1 MAVIFLNNA
10 LGQGETSLN
19 ESKVVTIFFLK
30 IITSMS
36 KSWIKRFGSSCLM
49 IHRVAASCNRPCNS
63 RSNIIGCYINHH
75 LINKYTTST
84 IKYCDN
90 NDRNNINHTLKDNH
104 IDHGPSNL
112 DINTETNANADIYS
126 NTNTDNSTSSPTN
139 KIKKSNKIK
148 KTYKMNRVI
157 NIENHDY
164 NDDKDNSNV
173 EIWDWVPPENK
184 NISTIISKQQQRD
197 NNMNTNYI
205 IPRIEGVLLKPE
217 EVQLYLSSQGAEKCI
232 VLNINGFAEFK
243 YFVIA
248 TGRSV
253 RHIRKMSESIV
264 STVSVVFC

>member
-1 MAVIFLNNA
+1 ML
-10 LGQGETSLN
+10 
-19 ESKVVTIFFLK
+19 
-30 IITSMS
+30 MS

-49 IHRVAASCNRPCNS
+49 IHRTVRVATSCNRSCNS
-63 RSNIIGCYINHH
+63 RSNIIGCYHNYINNH
-75 LINKYTTST
+75 LINKYTTSS
-84 IKYCDN
+84 IKYC
-90 NDRNNINHTLKDNH
+90 IKDNH
-104 IDHGPSNL
+104 IDHGLSNL
-112 DINTETNANADIYS
+112 DINTEMNANDDIYS
-126 NTNTDNSTSSPTN
+126 NTNNDNSTGSSSSNTSSSPTLMTN

-148 KTYKMNRVI
+148 KTNKMNRVI

-184 NISTIISKQQQRD
+184 NISTIISKHQQRD

-264 STVSVVFC
+264 SAVSVVCC

>member
-1 MAVIFLNNA
+1 
-10 LGQGETSLN
+10 
-19 ESKVVTIFFLK
+19 
-30 IITSMS
+30 MS

-49 IHRVAASCNRPCNS
+49 IHRTVRVATSCNRSCNS
-63 RSNIIGCYINHH
+63 RSNIIGCYHNYINNH
-75 LINKYTTST
+75 LINKYTTSS
-84 IKYCDN
+84 IKYC
-90 NDRNNINHTLKDNH
+90 IKDNH
-104 IDHGPSNL
+104 IDHGLSNL
-112 DINTETNANADIYS
+112 DINTEMNANDDIYS
-126 NTNTDNSTSSPTN
+126 NTNNDNSTGSSSSNTSSSPTLMTN

-148 KTYKMNRVI
+148 KTNKMNRVI

-184 NISTIISKQQQRD
+184 NTSTIISKHQQRD

-217 EVQLYLSSQGAEKCI
+217 EVQLYLTSQGAEKCI

-264 STVSVVFC
+264 SAVSVVCC

>member
-1 MAVIFLNNA
+1 ML
-10 LGQGETSLN
+10 
-19 ESKVVTIFFLK
+19 
-30 IITSMS
+30 MS

-49 IHRVAASCNRPCNS
+49 IHRTVRVATSCNRSCYS
-63 RSNIIGCYINHH
+63 RSNIIGCFHNYINNH
-75 LINKYTTST
+75 LINKYTTSS

-90 NDRNNINHTLKDNH
+90 NDRNNVNHSLKDNH
-104 IDHGPSNL
+104 IDHGLSNL
-112 DINTETNANADIYS
+112 DINTEMNTNADIYS
-126 NTNTDNSTSSPTN
+126 NTNNDNSTGSSSSNTSSSPTLMTN

-148 KTYKMNRVI
+148 KTNKINRVI
-157 NIENHDY
+157 NIENYDY

-184 NISTIISKQQQRD
+184 NISTIISKHQQRD

-217 EVQLYLSSQGAEKCI
+217 EVQLYLTSQGAEKCI

-264 STVSVVFC
+264 SAVSVVCC

>member
-1 MAVIFLNNA
+1 MMML
-10 LGQGETSLN
+10 
-19 ESKVVTIFFLK
+19 
-30 IITSMS
+30 MS
-36 KSWIKRFGSSCLM
+36 KSWMKRFGSSCLM
-49 IHRVAASCNRPCNS
+49 IHRTVRVAVSCNRPCNS
-63 RSNIIGCYINHH
+63 RSNIIGCYHNYINNR
-75 LINKYTTST
+75 LINKYSTST

-90 NDRNNINHTLKDNH
+90 NDRNNINHTVKDNH
-104 IDHGPSNL
+104 IAHCLSNL
-112 DINTETNANADIYS
+112 DINTEMNANADTYS
-126 NTNTDNSTSSPTN
+126 NTNNDNSTGSSSSNTSSPTTLMTN
-139 KIKKSNKIK
+139 KINKSNKIK
-148 KTYKMNRVI
+148 KINKMNRVF

-217 EVQLYLSSQGAEKCI
+217 EVQLYLTSQGAEKCI

-264 STVSVVFC
+264 STVSVVCC

>member
-1 MAVIFLNNA
+1 ML
-10 LGQGETSLN
+10 
-19 ESKVVTIFFLK
+19 
-30 IITSMS
+30 MS

-49 IHRVAASCNRPCNS
+49 IHRTVRVATSCNRSCYS
-63 RSNIIGCYINHH
+63 RSNIIGCYHNYINNH
-75 LINKYTTST
+75 LINKYTTSS
-84 IKYCDN
+84 IKYC
-90 NDRNNINHTLKDNH
+90 IKDNH
-104 IDHGPSNL
+104 IDHGLSNL
-112 DINTETNANADIYS
+112 DINTEMNANDDIYS
-126 NTNTDNSTSSPTN
+126 NTNNDNSTGSSSSNTSSSPTLMTN

-148 KTYKMNRVI
+148 KTNKMNRVI

-184 NISTIISKQQQRD
+184 NISTMISKHQQRD

-217 EVQLYLSSQGAEKCI
+217 EVQLYLTSQGAEKCI

-264 STVSVVFC
+264 SAVSVVCC

>member
-1 MAVIFLNNA
+1 ML
-10 LGQGETSLN
+10 
-19 ESKVVTIFFLK
+19 
-30 IITSMS
+30 MS

-49 IHRVAASCNRPCNS
+49 IHRTVRVAASCNRSCNS
-63 RSNIIGCYINHH
+63 RSNIIGCYHNYINNH
-75 LINKYTTST
+75 LINKYTTSS
-84 IKYCDN
+84 IKYC
-90 NDRNNINHTLKDNH
+90 IKDNH
-104 IDHGPSNL
+104 IDHGLSNL
-112 DINTETNANADIYS
+112 DINTEMNANDDIYS
-126 NTNTDNSTSSPTN
+126 NTNNDNSTGSSSSNTSSSPTLMTN

-148 KTYKMNRVI
+148 KTNKMNRVI

-184 NISTIISKQQQRD
+184 NTSTIISKHQQRD

-217 EVQLYLSSQGAEKCI
+217 EVQLYLTSQGAEKCI

-264 STVSVVFC
+264 SAVSVVCC

>member
-1 MAVIFLNNA
+1 
-10 LGQGETSLN
+10 
-19 ESKVVTIFFLK
+19 
-30 IITSMS
+30 MS

-49 IHRVAASCNRPCNS
+49 IHRTVRVAASCNRSCNS
-63 RSNIIGCYINHH
+63 RSNIIGCYHNYINNH
-75 LINKYTTST
+75 LINKYTTSS
-84 IKYCDN
+84 IKYC
-90 NDRNNINHTLKDNH
+90 IKDNH
-104 IDHGPSNL
+104 IDHGLSNL
-112 DINTETNANADIYS
+112 DINTEMNANDDIYS
-126 NTNTDNSTSSPTN
+126 NTNNDNSTGSSSSNTSSSPTLMTN

-148 KTYKMNRVI
+148 KTNKMNRVI

-184 NISTIISKQQQRD
+184 NTSTIISKHQQRD

-217 EVQLYLSSQGAEKCI
+217 EVQLYLTSQGAEKCI

-264 STVSVVFC
+264 SAVSVVCC